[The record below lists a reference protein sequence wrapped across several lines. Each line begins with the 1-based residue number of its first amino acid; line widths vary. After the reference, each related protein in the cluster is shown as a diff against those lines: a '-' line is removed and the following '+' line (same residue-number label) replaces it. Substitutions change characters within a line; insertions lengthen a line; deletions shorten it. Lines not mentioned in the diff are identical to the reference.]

1 MSRTISGA
9 EAASRFLAQ
18 MSKIESDKKNSTEL
32 ATNLQKAF
40 DAAVSIEDKDTRRA
54 VLQALTAAQQN
65 LAALKI

>member
-1 MSRTISGA
+1 MRDRISGA